1 MQPDVKKL
9 HDAAQALRQTDAF
22 RDAMDKPHHPVPS
35 LEPFEAQA
43 VAQDAVSE
51 MTLEQF
57 QNLSSEQRK
66 AMPARE
72 SGKFYAQMALL
83 NLNHNALAQE
93 PLPQAQ
99 VPLIRS
105 APKEADIK
113 STVNLRESTDWSW
126 TAITYQKRLE
136 NIALFVAFAAYCIS
150 VYWLGSLLEYFRVD
164 SVWTETIGSIAW
176 LPLGFVAYMLKNFV
190 EDWLVRVEAKR

>member
-22 RDAMDKPHHPVPS
+22 RDAMDNPHQPTPP
-35 LEPFEAQA
+35 LEPSEAQA
-43 VAQDAVSE
+43 VAQDSASE

-66 AMPARE
+66 AMPVRE
-72 SGKFYAQMALL
+72 SGRFYAQMALL
-83 NLNHNALAQE
+83 NLNHNAMAQE

-105 APKEADIK
+105 APKEMDVQSK
-113 STVNLRESTDWSW
+113 VHLREPTDWPW

-136 NIALFVAFAAYCIS
+136 NIAWFVAFSAYCAS

-164 SVWTETIGSIAW
+164 SVWTETIGMVVW
-176 LPLGFVAYMLKNFV
+176 LPLGFVAYCFKNWL
-190 EDWLVRVEAKR
+190 EDWLVRVDAKR